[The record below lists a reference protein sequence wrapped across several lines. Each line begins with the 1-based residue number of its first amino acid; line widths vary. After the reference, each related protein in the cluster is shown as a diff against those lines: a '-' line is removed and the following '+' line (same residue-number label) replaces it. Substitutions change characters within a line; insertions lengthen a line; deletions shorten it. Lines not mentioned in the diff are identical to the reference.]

1 MERKRI
7 RVALS
12 GTPWVA
18 RQMRETVEYA
28 RESGIE
34 WADLTQLR
42 SQSLALGPLGKALRV
57 IEFAF
62 GLRGVDI
69 LLQVYADRHAA
80 WKTKVA
86 ELLGKS
92 SILYW
97 IGSDCYGVLQGIDSD
112 IVLRMSDRVAANLGC
127 GPSAM
132 SELETLGVT
141 ATEYITPPKLDSSL
155 SKMPDRH
162 AVLISV
168 PDGREDFYGYPDL
181 RKLID
186 DFPDTLFHVVR
197 SSKQS
202 LWEADNVAFW
212 GVIPSEKM
220 NEVFDCVSIVIRYPE
235 HDSTSMILMESAI
248 KGKRIISRNPF
259 PSAWLAT
266 TYDEL
271 CDSMRKALSEPVE
284 PHIDV
289 REKALR
295 LYDRKRAGM
304 QLAQIIRSVA

>member
-1 MERKRI
+1 
-7 RVALS
+7 
-12 GTPWVA
+12 
-18 RQMRETVEYA
+18 MRDTVEYA
-28 RESGIE
+28 READIE
-34 WADLTQLR
+34 WVDLTQLR
-42 SQSLALGPLGKALRV
+42 SQKTAFRPLGRALRV
-57 IEFAF
+57 IEFAN
-62 GLRGVDI
+62 GMRSADI
-69 LLQVYADRHAA
+69 LLQVYADRQAV

-86 ELLGKS
+86 ELLGKR

-97 IGSDCYGVLQGIDSD
+97 IGSDCYGVLRGKDAD
-112 IVLRMSDRVAANLGC
+112 MVLRMSHRAAVNLGC

-132 SELETLGVT
+132 TELEALGVT
-141 ATEYITPPKLDSSL
+141 ATEYITPPKLNTSL
-155 SKMPDRH
+155 SKMPDKH

-186 DFPDTLFHVVR
+186 EFPDTLFHVVR
-197 SSKQS
+197 SSRRE
-202 LWEADNVAFW
+202 LWEARNVFYW
-212 GVIPSEKM
+212 GVIPNERM
-220 NEVFDCVSIVIRYPE
+220 NEVFDRVSIVVRYPK

-248 KGKRIISRNPF
+248 KGKRIISRNAF

-271 CDSMRKALSEPVE
+271 CSSMRRALSEPVQ

-295 LYDRKRAGM
+295 LYDRKRAGE
-304 QLAQIIRSVA
+304 QLAHIIRSVAERL